1 MKKEKK
7 RHMLV
12 DQIHLLTWEDKR
24 YSADKEALRAINEMI
39 NRGEEKKRKKLK
51 FIFFPAF
58 LAFLLIIW
66 LFFG

>member
-39 NRGEEKKRKKLK
+39 NRGEEKKRNKLK